1 MPHKIIPFL
10 LIGCSAKTP
19 DFGPGDDPET
29 DPSGLHASCKADS
42 GLILDTP
49 DEDDFAE
56 YYAEGFDRY
65 TYVAAP
71 NGGIIPIFAQSDIT
85 EGQLLRARGL
95 LSFFLSDT
103 PNSRFGADKSEVA
116 NAMVNNGAVL
126 MMPNGEHE
134 EGNEPDLNAQPLY
147 FSETPEDGSEWF
159 LNNNFQHR
167 DAAFEE
173 IFHLVHDQGIG
184 SSEPA
189 ALPDYQ
195 ELIRNAAEEAIAN
208 GIWGRP
214 LYPEVAEWLE
224 ELRKEDSL
232 AQEYIA
238 SVIDSYYGLWGPW
251 EQSDGGMWGIYIAK
265 DRQEIEQRDPIGLDL
280 VESFLSPYLTQ
291 EIRLDDS
298 LDQDILLEFDAN
310 IPYTHKSRYF
320 VNVTLQGSND
330 IGIHGNDQDN
340 TLRGN
345 VGDNHLFGGEGQ
357 DTAVYCNPFS
367 SYALTWESEVL
378 IVEGQI
384 DGVDRLESIEW
395 LHFADGLIKSAD
407 LQ

>member
-1 MPHKIIPFL
+1 MPPKIIPFL

-367 SYALTWESEVL
+367 SYTLTWESEVL
-378 IVEGQI
+378 IVDGQL
-384 DGVDRLESIEW
+384 DGVDRLEGIEW
-395 LHFADGLIKSAD
+395 LHFADGLIKTVD